1 MEVIK
6 KLGNN
11 AAICKDNS
19 GRELIALG
27 LGIGIGFPKCPYTL
41 DDLSKIERT
50 FYNVDNEYLY
60 LFENVDSNILALS
73 ADVIDLAT
81 TMLSVSLKENAIY
94 TLADHLNFA
103 VIRLNKGMIFNT
115 PISNELRDL
124 YPVEVKVAKYTLNLM
139 KKKLNIELP
148 EEEMYAIAMNIINS
162 EEILS
167 STSDVSVKSEFILE
181 IVHLIEAQMHI
192 SIDKNSFNY
201 SRFASHM
208 QYLFRRKSEY
218 TEISST
224 NKKLFELLKNEYPMT
239 YQCVLG
245 IKELIF
251 NKFNWNI
258 GDEELLYLILHV
270 NRLCS
275 HEGVTNESA

>member
-27 LGIGIGFPKCPYTL
+27 LGFPKCPYTL

-50 FYNVDNEYLY
+50 FYNVDNEYLH

-224 NKKLFELLKNEYPMT
+224 NKKLFELLKNEYPKT

-245 IKELIF
+245 IKEMIF

>member
-27 LGIGIGFPKCPYTL
+27 LGIGFSKCPYTL

-50 FYNVDNEYLY
+50 FYNVDNEYLH

-167 STSDVSVKSEFILE
+167 SASDVSVKSEFILE

-224 NKKLFELLKNEYPMT
+224 NKKLFELLKNEYPKT

>member
-19 GRELIALG
+19 GRELIG
-27 LGIGIGFPKCPYTL
+27 LGIGFPKCPYTL

-50 FYNVDNEYLY
+50 FYNVDNEYLH

-192 SIDKNSFNY
+192 SIDKSSFNY

-224 NKKLFELLKNEYPMT
+224 NKKLFELLKNEYPKT

-245 IKELIF
+245 IKEMIF

>member
-27 LGIGIGFPKCPYTL
+27 LEIGFPKCPYTL

>member
-19 GRELIALG
+19 GRELIALW
-27 LGIGIGFPKCPYTL
+27 LGIGFPKCPYTL

>member
-11 AAICKDNS
+11 AAICKDKS

-27 LGIGIGFPKCPYTL
+27 LGIGFPKCPYTL
-41 DDLSKIERT
+41 TDLSKVDRT
-50 FYNVDNEYLY
+50 FYNVDNEYLH
-60 LFENVDSNILALS
+60 LFETVDSDILNIS

-81 TMLSVSLKENAIY
+81 TMLSVSLKDSAIY

-103 VIRLNKGMIFNT
+103 IVRSNKGMIFNT

-124 YPVEVKVAKYTLNLM
+124 YPVEVKVAKYTLNQI
-139 KKKLNIELP
+139 KKKLNVELP
-148 EEEMYAIAMNIINS
+148 EGEMYAIAMNIINS
-162 EEILS
+162 EENLHS
-167 STSDVSVKSEFILE
+167 NSDVTVKSEFILE
-181 IVHLIEAQMHI
+181 VVRLIEKQMNI
-192 SIDKNSFNY
+192 SVDKHSFNY

-208 QYLFRRKSEY
+208 QYLFRRKDEY
-218 TEISST
+218 AEINST
-224 NKKLFELLKNEYPMT
+224 NKKLFELLKNEYPKT
-239 YQCVLG
+239 YQCVLL

-251 NKFNWNI
+251 AKFKWNI

-275 HEGVTNESA
+275 HEGVMSESA

>member
-27 LGIGIGFPKCPYTL
+27 LGIVFPKCPYTL

>member
-27 LGIGIGFPKCPYTL
+27 LGIGFPKCPYAL

-270 NRLCS
+270 NRLCL

>member
-27 LGIGIGFPKCPYTL
+27 PGIGFPKCPYTL

>member
-27 LGIGIGFPKCPYTL
+27 LGFPKCPYTL

-50 FYNVDNEYLY
+50 FYNVDNEYLH

-139 KKKLNIELP
+139 KKKMNIELP

-224 NKKLFELLKNEYPMT
+224 NKKLFELLKNEYPKT

-245 IKELIF
+245 IKEMIF

>member
-27 LGIGIGFPKCPYTL
+27 LGIGFSKCPYTL

>member
-27 LGIGIGFPKCPYTL
+27 LGIGFPKCPYAL

-50 FYNVDNEYLY
+50 FYNVDNEYLH

-162 EEILS
+162 EEIFS

-218 TEISST
+218 TDISST
-224 NKKLFELLKNEYPMT
+224 NKKLFALLKNEYPKT

-245 IKELIF
+245 IKEMIF

>member
-19 GRELIALG
+19 GRELIG
-27 LGIGIGFPKCPYTL
+27 LGIGFPKCPYTL

>member
-27 LGIGIGFPKCPYTL
+27 LGIGFPKCPYAL

-50 FYNVDNEYLY
+50 FYNVDNEYLH

-224 NKKLFELLKNEYPMT
+224 NKKLFALLKNEYPKT

-245 IKELIF
+245 IKEMIF

>member
-27 LGIGIGFPKCPYTL
+27 LGIGFPKCPYTL

-167 STSDVSVKSEFILE
+167 STSDVFVKSEFIIQILPPFL
-181 IVHLIEAQMHI
+181 H
-192 SIDKNSFNY
+192 SIKPLT
-201 SRFASHM
+201 RP
-208 QYLFRRKSEY
+208 
-218 TEISST
+218 SS
-224 NKKLFELLKNEYPMT
+224 
-239 YQCVLG
+239 YQ
-245 IKELIF
+245 F
-251 NKFNWNI
+251 
-258 GDEELLYLILHV
+258 LYLKLQYRLKSHLLVDILPFH
-270 NRLCS
+270 RQPLYIC
-275 HEGVTNESA
+275 

>member
-27 LGIGIGFPKCPYTL
+27 LGIGFPKCPYAL

>member
-27 LGIGIGFPKCPYTL
+27 LGIGFPKCPYTL

-167 STSDVSVKSEFILE
+167 STSDVSVKSEFIIQILPPSHHSTKPLTLPNSYQFLYLKLQYQLKS
-181 IVHLIEAQMHI
+181 HLLVDILPFHRQ
-192 SIDKNSFNY
+192 
-201 SRFASHM
+201 
-208 QYLFRRKSEY
+208 
-218 TEISST
+218 
-224 NKKLFELLKNEYPMT
+224 
-239 YQCVLG
+239 
-245 IKELIF
+245 
-251 NKFNWNI
+251 
-258 GDEELLYLILHV
+258 LLYI
-270 NRLCS
+270 C
-275 HEGVTNESA
+275 

>member
-27 LGIGIGFPKCPYTL
+27 LGIGFPKCPNTL

-50 FYNVDNEYLY
+50 FYNVDNEYLH

-224 NKKLFELLKNEYPMT
+224 NKKLFELLKNEYPKT

-245 IKELIF
+245 IKEMIF

>member
-19 GRELIALG
+19 GRELIALV
-27 LGIGIGFPKCPYTL
+27 LGIGFPKCPYTL